1 MRRLWLVLL
10 STLAVQAP
18 GCATVKPWEKALLA
32 ERSMDPANRA
42 EAMREDFVGH
52 GLDIREGATGGRGV
66 AGGGCGC
73 N

>member
-1 MRRLWLVLL
+1 MRYLLPLLLWA
-10 STLAVQAP
+10 AVPAL
-18 GCATVKPWEKALLA
+18 GCAAVKPWEKALLA

-42 EAMREDFVGH
+42 EVMREDFVGH